1 MHLTFRKGYTY
12 PTCHVTTCRNRHDQK
27 KVNLFFTRATYMMEN
42 CEARNAE
49 LRQNLNTTLQQLN
62 TTGLNPQQL
71 EWLKG
76 NTTNNVTSGLQKCDI
91 QDFLSDVGVTSR
103 NSI

>member
-1 MHLTFRKGYTY
+1 
-12 PTCHVTTCRNRHDQK
+12 
-27 KVNLFFTRATYMMEN
+27 MEN

-62 TTGLNPQQL
+62 ITGLNPQQI

-76 NTTNNVTSGLQKCDI
+76 NTTNNDTSALQKCDI
-91 QDFLSDVGVTSR
+91 QEFLSDVGVTSR
-103 NSI
+103 NTI

>member
-1 MHLTFRKGYTY
+1 
-12 PTCHVTTCRNRHDQK
+12 
-27 KVNLFFTRATYMMEN
+27 MEN

-62 TTGLNPQQL
+62 ITGLNPQQI

-76 NTTNNVTSGLQKCDI
+76 NTTNNHTSGLQKCDI
-91 QDFLSDVGVTSR
+91 QAFLSDVGVTSR
-103 NSI
+103 NTI

>member
-1 MHLTFRKGYTY
+1 MSQL
-12 PTCHVTTCRNRHDQK
+12 VAIVVAQDQK

-62 TTGLNPQQL
+62 TSGLNPQQL

-76 NTTNNVTSGLQKCDI
+76 NTTNNATSGLQKCDI